1 MNYANLEKEIFSY
14 KDFSKKV
21 EQTLSKFA
29 LFFKNFSANGILFL
43 EKSKKSLEEFYQ
55 ELFKENHT
63 TSHNISFSNF
73 YQDFK
78 SYLDKCKE
86 ILISI
91 EKNISEKI
99 SEYILEHQNVNEETT
114 NKLYS
119 ILVKL
124 NENKTK
130 LEKFKHNYF
139 DACKDLMEQEKKL
152 KGKKTKYKEIMSKY
166 ENISENQ
173 KQIYK
178 DELSKF
184 NKILDENEEQ
194 YQTIINNYHREYKN
208 KLKFYIE
215 IMKKFHEHGKNYSDI
230 HKDILMKIERFT
242 QYVNIKR
249 DMEYFLQD
257 MNYINENKRRFLNEQ
272 FLDYEIFK
280 KNLEKNKDLNNNM
293 NENSINFNNSN
304 MTYQISYEKSIK
316 ILELGKFVDDE
327 IEFEIEG
334 EENKKID
341 GYIKDLIESE
351 ETLSKE
357 KYVFLLQYVDNNNSN
372 ISNFM
377 DLLINHYKCK
387 KFVTIKNLENLQ
399 KLSNIICLIVSCS
412 FNNKEIF
419 DVSFLVM
426 FVAEKTIYFDKGNIF
441 NKYYLCKIL
450 PQRTVFSSIR
460 FWEELINAHI
470 DMMAKILTKKEIEKR
485 EKIKE
490 TNKNSGMFK
499 KVKNIFGSKKDIEN
513 QRIENEILYGQIY
526 DEKLPNYCV
535 KVLEIYL
542 KHFSNFNLEHKK
554 ASELIVNM
562 SVKYKFDYSYVTYFM
577 AELNSNICVNIN
589 KTSNNFESSESDNN
603 KKKDDEKIDYNQL
616 YISRLDKKISKHIT
630 DPTMRILIHSLKYLN
645 FDEIPNILAINKL
658 YNKTL
663 SKLIYKNLLIKLA
676 KELDISKH
684 ILIWKI
690 LLNYTETTI
699 KYNYDEIKESVASN
713 PEKVKSKDIIELDIV
728 RTTFETDNDL
738 NQIKIG
744 SILKAIAYTL
754 PKLNYC
760 QGMNYIAAFLLN
772 ITNNEEESFYL
783 FLSLLIS
790 TEYGKLFEK
799 DLEKLKKYFYVFDR
813 LICILLP
820 ELHHHFQENNVN
832 VSYFISPWLITLFTN
847 IFYIIKDRNNPLILL
862 RIFDLFIFS
871 GWKSIIKIGISLLKN
886 SELKLMN
893 LSSEELLSYLIG
905 GICKNVF
912 FQNENY
918 DELMKILINFKI
930 ESYLISNVENE
941 YELRESIPKVG
952 GKDIFQNENLILS

>member
-91 EKNISEKI
+91 DKNISEKI

-280 KNLEKNKDLNNNM
+280 KNLEKNKDLNNN
-293 NENSINFNNSN
+293 
-304 MTYQISYEKSIK
+304 
-316 ILELGKFVDDE
+316 
-327 IEFEIEG
+327 
-334 EENKKID
+334 
-341 GYIKDLIESE
+341 
-351 ETLSKE
+351 
-357 KYVFLLQYVDNNNSN
+357 
-372 ISNFM
+372 
-377 DLLINHYKCK
+377 
-387 KFVTIKNLENLQ
+387 
-399 KLSNIICLIVSCS
+399 IV
-412 FNNKEIF
+412 
-419 DVSFLVM
+419 
-426 FVAEKTIYFDKGNIF
+426 
-441 NKYYLCKIL
+441 
-450 PQRTVFSSIR
+450 
-460 FWEELINAHI
+460 
-470 DMMAKILTKKEIEKR
+470 
-485 EKIKE
+485 
-490 TNKNSGMFK
+490 
-499 KVKNIFGSKKDIEN
+499 
-513 QRIENEILYGQIY
+513 
-526 DEKLPNYCV
+526 
-535 KVLEIYL
+535 
-542 KHFSNFNLEHKK
+542 
-554 ASELIVNM
+554 
-562 SVKYKFDYSYVTYFM
+562 
-577 AELNSNICVNIN
+577 
-589 KTSNNFESSESDNN
+589 
-603 KKKDDEKIDYNQL
+603 
-616 YISRLDKKISKHIT
+616 
-630 DPTMRILIHSLKYLN
+630 
-645 FDEIPNILAINKL
+645 
-658 YNKTL
+658 
-663 SKLIYKNLLIKLA
+663 
-676 KELDISKH
+676 
-684 ILIWKI
+684 
-690 LLNYTETTI
+690 
-699 KYNYDEIKESVASN
+699 
-713 PEKVKSKDIIELDIV
+713 
-728 RTTFETDNDL
+728 
-738 NQIKIG
+738 
-744 SILKAIAYTL
+744 
-754 PKLNYC
+754 
-760 QGMNYIAAFLLN
+760 
-772 ITNNEEESFYL
+772 
-783 FLSLLIS
+783 
-790 TEYGKLFEK
+790 
-799 DLEKLKKYFYVFDR
+799 
-813 LICILLP
+813 
-820 ELHHHFQENNVN
+820 
-832 VSYFISPWLITLFTN
+832 
-847 IFYIIKDRNNPLILL
+847 
-862 RIFDLFIFS
+862 
-871 GWKSIIKIGISLLKN
+871 
-886 SELKLMN
+886 
-893 LSSEELLSYLIG
+893 
-905 GICKNVF
+905 
-912 FQNENY
+912 
-918 DELMKILINFKI
+918 
-930 ESYLISNVENE
+930 
-941 YELRESIPKVG
+941 
-952 GKDIFQNENLILS
+952 